1 VISRHFPDIFERF
14 DNLPDK
20 RKRTEYSMAEII
32 TGALFMFVFKET
44 SRNAYNNDR
53 REAIFR
59 KNFYRC
65 FRMNLPHADAFED
78 VLRELGPLQFEIL
91 KAHLVSALIEQR
103 VFRKFRLFK
112 KFHLVAVDATGM
124 ATFQQRHCNQ

>member
-1 VISRHFPDIFERF
+1 MTDLGGQYHRNIH
-14 DNLPDK
+14 
-20 RKRTEYSMAEII
+20 
-32 TGALFMFVFKET
+32 KET